1 MTARKPFLS
10 IVLVFLIFSF
20 IGYHRASSTLP
31 ASLAGFL
38 RQEET
43 PEPLNEV
50 DDAVQ
55 AAFLTSVQQNRNEV
69 LGFLVFEPVIDHIQY
84 SQDQSTALLWVAFRD
99 PDTGEVIETEP
110 GLSIAR
116 SADLNML
123 ASPENWAITLQ
134 SDRSWPEAL
143 AALPEELVSQDIR
156 DRLLDNP
163 ADGSLSATAALTGYK
178 LPWAAGLAKRVTN
191 SIGHVY
197 EVNGGL
203 ASCPTTCRYAY
214 DFADRTMFPILAAK
228 GGVVKAV
235 KWTCP
240 NFGTD
245 CTNYLVLED
254 QSTIPT
260 SYQLYYHMAYNS
272 VPQRLRTPGEP
283 VLQGEYIGDA
293 DDTGF
298 STGHH
303 LHYHV
308 YINPNRTNWSWGAS
322 VDFKFDDVTTNGGYP
337 RMCSEAAAYPALGA
351 QCMPGNLYT
360 SGNTPAHP
368 PSATLSAPPNRQV
381 ITTRA
386 MRVAGTASDDIQ
398 VARIQVLVNYDG
410 TWQTIDDIPPAGNG
424 PFQKDIDLCTA
435 GVPDGPFALTLRV
448 YDREGSQASDLP
460 IRHLI
465 KTASCT
471 GSIQPPPE
479 PACTPSANQVALY
492 AETDFRGACARFEL
506 NSSGGYTV
514 DQLGALGDNNAAS
527 IQVGKNVVAVLFD
540 RDSDVVATRVTG
552 RVETFFSSDAS
563 LADNLIGL
571 DNVSGLR
578 VNSRSL
584 SPERPVIPALGNTL
598 GTGSNPTSLDS
609 LVLAWEGGARASSY
623 TVSLSGPGAGWT
635 RTVTGATSLSIGNL
649 DPGAFTMTV
658 QARNSQGA
666 SSVSKTFTVTKAAFP
681 SATTRPAPYQDDLE
695 AGADGWV
702 ASGMWRYASVEMG
715 GRGATRAWVYNDGT
729 DTIDPNWRAGD
740 LTSPPI
746 SIPAN
751 GTYYLRFAYYADVED
766 GGSFWDQ
773 RRIQISDGGKF
784 TDLIQLTE
792 DKHVEQLWLDS
803 GPISLARYAGKT
815 IRLRFHFDTI
825 DEERNAG
832 KGWAIDNIRVTKD
845 APDSICVDKSNTPA
859 TAQSIALESTVTGT
873 ICPEGDVD
881 YYRFRAQA
889 GQPILIDV
897 NARSLSPSSSLDSYV
912 VLLDED
918 GRSILAENDDELYAV
933 QQDSLLSYPIQ
944 RSGTYYIKIRPW
956 DFPGAGSAAHVYQL
970 ALNQDVGIPPRSVRI
985 LSPGQDRVTP
995 AVPFTVLAQAV
1006 DYDGGPVQQV
1016 DFYWHGPDWTK
1027 TEWVR
1032 LGADTD
1038 GSDGWSM
1045 QVDPAAAGGVEGAAI
1060 YVQARGRLGG
1070 VAGAVLWDLIADRTT
1085 PVSQMNPLPAELYS
1099 TAIKLTWEASD
1110 IQGDIDHFEL
1120 QYQVK
1125 GIGAWSGWK
1134 SWSDRPLPGDA
1145 RATWFLGMPGSSYRF
1160 RLRAIDRA
1168 SNVEAYPEA
1177 PETSTLVAATCTPDP
1192 FENQGQTINSALA
1205 LSWDRLSPVYNLCR
1219 ANGAGDT
1226 DWLALDI
1233 RPGQDVLV
1241 ILAPFSGGASF
1252 SATLYGADRKP
1263 MGDWQSGDFEQGFS
1277 IRLPAST
1284 SGRYFLEI
1292 KSRPDGLFGTDAG
1305 YRVWYGPGNWIY
1317 TSFFR

>member
-10 IVLVFLIFSF
+10 IVLVFLIFFF
-20 IGYHRASSTLP
+20 IGYHRASSTAP
-31 ASLAGFL
+31 ASFL
-38 RQEET
+38 RQGET
-43 PEPLNEV
+43 PEPLVEV

-55 AAFLTSVQQNRNEV
+55 AAFLKSVQQNRNAV

-84 SQDQSTALLWVAFRD
+84 SEDRSTALIWVAFRD

-116 SADLNML
+116 SDDLNL
-123 ASPENWAITLQ
+123 LTNPENWSITLQ
-134 SDRSWPEAL
+134 SDLNWPETL
-143 AALPEELVSQDIR
+143 ASLPKELVSQDIR
-156 DRLLDNP
+156 DRLLDTQPDNGL
-163 ADGSLSATAALTGYK
+163 AATAALTGYK

-203 ASCPTTCRYAY
+203 ASCPATCRYAY

-254 QSTIPT
+254 QSTVPT

-272 VPQRLRTPGEP
+272 VPQRLRTSGEL

-293 DDTGF
+293 DDTGY

-308 YINPNRTNWSWGAS
+308 YVNPNRTNWSWGAS
-322 VDFKFDDVTTNGGYP
+322 VNFQFDDVPTNGGYP
-337 RMCSEAAAYPALGA
+337 RTCSEAAAYPALGA
-351 QCMPGNLYT
+351 QCMSGNLYT

-381 ITTRA
+381 ITTRTV
-386 MRVAGTASDDIQ
+386 RVAGTASDDIQ
-398 VARIQVLVNYDG
+398 VARIQVLANYDG
-410 TWQTIDDIPPAGNG
+410 TWRTIDDILPAGNG
-424 PFQKDIDLCTA
+424 PFQKDVDLCSA
-435 GVPDGPFALTLRV
+435 GVPDGPFALTIRV
-448 YDREGSQASDLP
+448 YDREGSQANHLP
-460 IRHLI
+460 VRQLI
-465 KTASCT
+465 KTAACT

-492 AETDFRGACARFEL
+492 AETDFRGACTRFDL
-506 NSSGGYTV
+506 NPTSGYTV
-514 DQLGALGDNNAAS
+514 DRLGALGDNNAAS

-552 RVETFFSSDAS
+552 RMEMFFGSDAS

-571 DNVSGLR
+571 DSVSGLR

-584 SPERPVIPALGNTL
+584 GPEKPFINALGNTL
-598 GTGSNPTSLDS
+598 STGSNPTSLDS

-623 TVSLSGPGAGWT
+623 LVSLSGPGAGWT

-649 DPGAFTMTV
+649 KPGAFTMTV

-666 SSVSKTFTVTKAAFP
+666 NNVSKTFTVTQAVFP
-681 SATTRPAPYQDDLE
+681 STAARPAPYWDDLE
-695 AGADGWV
+695 AGAEDWV
-702 ASGMWRYASVEMG
+702 ASGLWRYGSVEMG

-729 DTIDPNWRAGD
+729 DYIDPSWRAGD

-746 SIPAN
+746 AIPAN
-751 GTYYLRFAYYADVED
+751 GTYYLRFAYYAGVED
-766 GGSFWDQ
+766 GGPYWDQ
-773 RRIQISDGGKF
+773 RLVQISDGGKF

-792 DKHVEQLWLDS
+792 DNHIEQLWLDS
-803 GPISLARYAGKT
+803 GPISLAGYAGKI

-825 DEERNAG
+825 DEERNTG
-832 KGWAIDNIRVTKD
+832 QGWAIDNISITKD
-845 APDSICVDKSNTPA
+845 APDSSCAEKNNTPA
-859 TAQSIALESTVTGT
+859 TAQPIALESTVTAT

-889 GQPILIDV
+889 GQPVLIDV
-897 NARSLSPSSSLDSYV
+897 NARTLSPASNLDSYV

-918 GRSILAENDDELYAV
+918 GHSILAENDDELYAV
-933 QQDSLLSYPIQ
+933 LQDSLLSYTIQ
-944 RSGTYYIKIRPW
+944 RSGNYYIKVRPW

-970 ALNQDVGIPPRSVRI
+970 ALNQDAGIPPQSVRI
-985 LSPGQDRVTP
+985 LFPGQDRATP
-995 AVPFTVLAQAV
+995 AVPFTVRVQAV

-1027 TEWVR
+1027 LEWAH
-1032 LGADTD
+1032 LGADDD
-1038 GSDGWSM
+1038 GSDGWSL
-1045 QVDPAAAGGVEGAAI
+1045 QVDPVAAGGVEGAAI
-1060 YVQARGRLGG
+1060 YAQARSRLGG
-1070 VAGAVLWDLIADRTT
+1070 VAGAVLWDLIADQTT
-1085 PVSQMNPLPAELYS
+1085 PVSQMNPLPDEVYS
-1099 TAIKLTWEASD
+1099 TAVQLTWEASD

-1120 QYQVK
+1120 QYQTK
-1125 GIGAWSGWK
+1125 GSGAWSGWK
-1134 SWSDRPLPGDA
+1134 PWSERPLPGDV
-1145 RATWFLGMPGSSYRF
+1145 RSVWFLGTPGSSYRF
-1160 RLRAIDRA
+1160 RLRAVDRA
-1168 SNVEAYPEA
+1168 SNVEAYPET
-1177 PETSTLVAATCTPDP
+1177 PETATLVAATCTPDP
-1192 FENQGQTINSALA
+1192 FEKQSQTINNALV
-1205 LSWDRLSPVYNLCR
+1205 LSWDRLSPVYNLCK

-1241 ILAPFSGGASF
+1241 ILAPYSGGAAF
-1252 SATLYGADRKP
+1252 SVTLYQPDRKP
-1263 MGDWQSGDFEQGFS
+1263 VGDWQSADFEQGFS
-1277 IRLPAST
+1277 IRLPSHPA
-1284 SGRYFLEI
+1284 GRYFLEI
-1292 KSRPDGLFGTDAG
+1292 KSSPDSLSGTDAG

-1317 TSFFR
+1317 TPFFR